1 MRNIN
6 RVLVMTLITSM
17 TATSVVST
25 SAWAQESG
33 IISETSSYAVER
45 PVMVREVRREQRQAV
60 SFVRDDS
67 ALYTCKAYAGMD
79 RETLQSQLRE
89 LQLHHLASWS
99 RTPEGGAT
107 IGAAIGGA
115 IGIFKGVGSAL
126 KWAAGGGIIG
136 AIGGLISWFTG
147 GKSDDE
153 REMVANYRHAKF
165 DEERLQIRCMQ
176 NELEKREGYYA
187 SRVPGDESSSRYS
200 SLRGEKLVAYND
212 SRSSSRYYD
221 EDAGRARSGS
231 SRYYDEDAYRS
242 RSNSLSRND
251 DRNGGGDDGYRSSS
265 TYENRTYSNASSA
278 GGEPSRA
285 SSSCENDGGCGRSG
299 LYDARDGRESESN
312 YDRQPARTQEV
323 ERQYDSSS
331 ESRSRSVERPD
342 VDCRT

>member
-1 MRNIN
+1 
-6 RVLVMTLITSM
+6 MTLITSM

-187 SRVPGDESSSRYS
+187 SRVPGEMSSGISNS
-200 SLRGEKLVAYND
+200 RGEKLVAYND